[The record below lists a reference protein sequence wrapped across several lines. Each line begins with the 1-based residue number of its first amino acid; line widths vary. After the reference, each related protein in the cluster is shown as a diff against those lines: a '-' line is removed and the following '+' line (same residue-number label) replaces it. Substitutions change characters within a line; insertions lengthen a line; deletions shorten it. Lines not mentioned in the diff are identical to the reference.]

1 MRSGFQ
7 GRGRWL
13 PIAALAVLAAP
24 ALGAT
29 DVQFTAPGASKD
41 LLAALKGA
49 SVILSTQAAGNAQ
62 PQDLF
67 AAARADYG
75 ALIGALYAAGY
86 YGPVI
91 HILIDGKEAAGIAP
105 LDAPTAINTIKV
117 EVTPGPGFVFGQTRI
132 APLAP
137 GTKLPDGFRPGAPA
151 LSGEVASAVG
161 DATLG
166 WRNDG
171 HAKAAVKGQK
181 AVADHRNSTLD
192 VDVSLAPGPVVTLG
206 TLHFTGTSR
215 VRAERLQAIAGFPT
229 GTVYNPKTL
238 ETVANRLRRTG
249 AFASVA
255 LTEGETLGPGNTMD
269 VAAAVVDQKPRRLG
283 FGASIS
289 SSEGAS
295 LSAYWLHR
303 NLFGGAEQFKLEG
316 EIDGIAA
323 QTGGRSYKLSARI
336 DRPATFSADTS
347 VYAFGTIARENLTD
361 YSADT
366 LSLGAGQ
373 KRIVN
378 EKLTFRYG
386 LGFDSE
392 RVTDTTGTTS
402 YRDVTVQLGATWDNR
417 DSQLDAHKG
426 AYVDLSLMPFLGFG
440 GTGSGGQIK
449 LDARGYAPLGSRV
462 VAAARL
468 QVGAV
473 VGPSLAATPRDYLFY
488 SGGGGTVR
496 GQPYQSLGV
505 YAISPTQRTG
515 GQAFLGLS
523 GELRTA
529 VTKTI
534 GVVAFY
540 DAGYVGATS
549 FRGGDWQAGAGLGL
563 RYNTGIGPIRLDAA
577 LPVQGSTG
585 KGLQLY
591 IGIGQAF

>member
-1 MRSGFQ
+1 MGSAVHR
-7 GRGRWL
+7 RGQWL
-13 PIAALAVLAAP
+13 APVALAVMAAP
-24 ALGAT
+24 ALAAT
-29 DVQFTAPGASKD
+29 QVDFTAPGADKA
-41 LLAALKGA
+41 LLAALKAA

-75 ALIGALYAAGY
+75 ALIGALYAAGH

-105 LDAPTAINTIKV
+105 LDAPTRIGSIQV
-117 EVTPGPGFVFGQTRI
+117 EVTPGPAFVFGQTRI
-132 APLAP
+132 VPLAP
-137 GTKLPDGFRPGAPA
+137 GTRLPEGFHPGAPA
-151 LSGEVASAVG
+151 RAGEVAGAVD
-161 DATLG
+161 DARLA
-166 WRNDG
+166 WRSDG
-171 HAKAAVKGQK
+171 HAKVAVKDQK
-181 AVADHRNSTLD
+181 AVADHRNGTLD
-192 VDVSLAPGPVVTLG
+192 VDVTLAPGPVVRLG
-206 TLHFTGTSR
+206 RLDFTGTSR

-229 GTVYNPKTL
+229 GTVYDPKTL
-238 ETVANRLRRTG
+238 ERVANRLRRTG

-255 LTEGETLGPGNTMD
+255 LSEAETLGPGDTMD
-269 VAAAVVDQKPRRLG
+269 VTAAVVDQRPRRLG
-283 FGASIS
+283 FGAAIS

-295 LSAYWLHR
+295 LSAFLLHR

-316 EIDGIAA
+316 KVEGIAA
-323 QTGGRSYKLSARI
+323 QTGGRSYSLSARV

-347 VYAFGTIARENLTD
+347 VYGFSTISRENLTD
-361 YSADT
+361 YSANI
-366 LSLGAGQ
+366 LSLGVGQ

-378 EKLTFRYG
+378 DRLTLRYG

-402 YRDVTVQLGATWDNR
+402 YRTASLQLGATWDNR

-426 AYVDLSLMPFLGFG
+426 AYADLSLMPFAGFG
-440 GTGSGGQIK
+440 GTGTGAQIK

-473 VGPSLAATPRDYLFY
+473 TGPALAATPRDYLFY

-505 YAISPTQRTG
+505 YAISPTQRSG

-529 VTKTI
+529 VTRTI

-549 FRGGDWQAGAGLGL
+549 FHGGAWQAGAGLGL

-577 LPVQGSTG
+577 LPVQGDTG
-585 KGLQLY
+585 RGLQLY